1 MGAVFPTGSKKDAVE
16 IDLSTVGEICRA
28 VSIPSVAIGGITC
41 ENTIRLKGCGFAG
54 IAVISALFWSA
65 GYRRGGSPSPKG
77 CRGDG
82 ERMMKGA
89 IFDVDGTLL
98 DTMHVWTDAGA
109 RYLATLGIEAEEGL
123 GAKLFTMTVD
133 MGAVYLKENYLLPQS
148 LDEIKRGINGAVEN
162 YYFTEADFKP
172 GARELLDQLQA
183 DGVRMAGGNIH
194 RPGTCISAAF
204 DRLACTAYF
213 DVILTCGEVGASKS
227 SPRIFY
233 EAAEGDENAGGR
245 DMDLRGL
252 GFIPSKRP
260 RRRALRSP
268 GVYDAVS
275 EADQEEIRA
284 LSDIYVRDLRQFD
297 PEAAE

>member
-1 MGAVFPTGSKKDAVE
+1 
-16 IDLSTVGEICRA
+16 
-28 VSIPSVAIGGITC
+28 
-41 ENTIRLKGCGFAG
+41 
-54 IAVISALFWSA
+54 
-65 GYRRGGSPSPKG
+65 
-77 CRGDG
+77 
-82 ERMMKGA
+82 MMKGA

-183 DGVRMAGGNIH
+183 DGVRMAVATSTD
-194 RPGTCISAAF
+194 RYCISAAF

-233 EAAEGDENAGGR
+233 EALKVMKTPVEETWIFEDGLYSIKTAKAEG
-245 DMDLRGL
+245 
-252 GFIPSKRP
+252 FKIV
-260 RRRALRSP
+260 